1 MGSLDGWRSCPRCAE
16 PLTAAAGRV
25 DCTACGFVAY
35 ANSAPTASA
44 LCVDDDGRLLLV
56 RRAVEPFRGRWDI
69 PGGFLEEHE
78 HPEDALRRELAEE
91 TGLEVEPLAFFGV
104 WTDWY
109 GEEGPG
115 VQSTLNLYW
124 TARVV
129 SGVPRPADDVDEL
142 QWFAPDHL
150 PAPAELA
157 FTNTV
162 SVLEAWRD
170 EQAQGSGLAAEA

>member
-1 MGSLDGWRSCPRCAE
+1 MGFLDGWRYCPRCAA
-16 PLTAAAGRV
+16 PLTTAVGRV
-25 DCTACGFVAY
+25 ECAACGFVAY

-78 HPEDALRRELAEE
+78 HPKDALRRELVEE
-91 TGLEVEPLAFFGV
+91 TGLEIDPVAFFGV
-104 WTDWY
+104 WIDWY
-109 GEEGPG
+109 GDEGPG

-129 SGVPRPADDVDEL
+129 RGDPRPADDVDEL
-142 QWFAPDHL
+142 RWFAPDEL
-150 PAPAELA
+150 PAATELA
-157 FTNTV
+157 FTNTR
-162 SVLEAWRD
+162 SVVEAWRD
-170 EQAQGSGLAAEA
+170 EQAQASGLAAEA